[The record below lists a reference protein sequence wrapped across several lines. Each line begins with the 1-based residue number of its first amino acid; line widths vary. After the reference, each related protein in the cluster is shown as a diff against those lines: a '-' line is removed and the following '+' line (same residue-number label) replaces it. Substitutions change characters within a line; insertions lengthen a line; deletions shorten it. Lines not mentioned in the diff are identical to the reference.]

1 MRSPAAAIAWEFHR
15 PHRWV
20 LVALAGYLLVIGSV
34 KLLVLGPAP
43 VSLDPPDGIA
53 ALGVV
58 PFTVTFLYLLSLFSF
73 GLAGDLTG
81 RQSIFPSRLF
91 TLPVST
97 AALAGWPMLYG
108 AASMASLWLVAALLA
123 RWPWGLDLP
132 FIWPALLAAT
142 LLAWTQVLAWMPYGV
157 SGLRVIATVLWLVAL
172 DAVVILAIHYQASE
186 SLMVAFLAPQLPLA
200 YLAARVA
207 VVRARRGDAPDWRE
221 PRARRGRL
229 TGVPPPQ
236 REFSSPARAQLWF
249 EWRRHGRTLPA
260 LVGMLLPFE
269 LGLLFIPGNDT
280 PAFVF
285 VILAGVLLTPL
296 LMAGFVAATVS
307 TSNPHARDAYGVAPF
322 LATRPATSAALIA
335 AKLKMAI
342 WSTLATW
349 LLLLVAVVVTLALS
363 GTWPVVIDRVGRFS
377 EAVGTPRAIVV
388 GLLGLSWLLAST
400 WKQLVRSLYIGLTG
414 REWIIKTSGFLAL
427 VLLLITLPTIEW
439 IGENKR
445 AQAELWDAWPPISAV
460 LVGFKMTAA
469 AWIATALYSRRLL
482 SDRTLLTGAAG
493 WMIAVLSLYGVLVWW
508 VSTPFIPR
516 YLLAMIAILA
526 VPLARLS
533 AAPLALAWNR
543 HR

>member
-15 PHRWV
+15 PHRWA
-20 LVALAGYLLVIGSV
+20 LVALAGYLLVVGIV
-34 KLLVLGPAP
+34 KLLVFGPAP
-43 VSLDPPDGIA
+43 VSLDPPDAIA

-58 PFTVTFLYLLSLFSF
+58 PFTVTFFYLLALFSF
-73 GLAGDLTG
+73 GLTGDLAG

-91 TLPVST
+91 TLPVPT
-97 AALAGWPMLYG
+97 TALAGWPMLYG

-132 FIWPALLAAT
+132 FIWPAFLAAAF
-142 LLAWTQVLAWMPYGV
+142 LAWTQVLAWMPYGV
-157 SGLRVIATVLWLVAL
+157 SGLRVIATVLWLIAL
-172 DAVVILAIHYQASE
+172 DAIVILAVHYEASE
-186 SLMVAFLAPQLPLA
+186 PLMVAFLAPQLPLA

-207 VVRARRGDAPDWRE
+207 VARARRGDAPDWRGSW
-221 PRARRGRL
+221 ARRGRL
-229 TGVPPPQ
+229 TGVVPPQ

-249 EWRRHGRTLPA
+249 EWRRHGRTLPV

-269 LGLLFIPGNDT
+269 LGLLFIPGNET
-280 PAFVF
+280 PAVVF
-285 VILAGVLLTPL
+285 KTLAAVLVTPVV
-296 LMAGFVAATVS
+296 MAGFVAATVS
-307 TSNPHARDAYGVAPF
+307 TSNPHARDTYGVAPF
-322 LATRPATSAALIA
+322 LATRPSTSAALIA

-349 LLLLVAVVVTLALS
+349 LLVLVAIVVTLALS
-363 GTWPVVIDRVGRFS
+363 GTWPVAIDRVGRFS
-377 EAVGTPRAIVV
+377 EAVGTPRVIVV
-388 GLLGLSWLLAST
+388 ALLGFAWLLTST

-427 VLLLITLPTIEW
+427 VLLLIMLPTIEW
-439 IGENKR
+439 IGETKR
-445 AQAELWDAWPPISAV
+445 VQAALWDAWPLISAV
-460 LVGFKMTAA
+460 LVAVKMTAA
-469 AWIATALYSRRLL
+469 AWIATVLYAHRLL
-482 SDRTLLTGAAG
+482 SDRTLLIGAAG
-493 WMIAVLSLYGVLVWW
+493 WMIAVLALYGVLVWW

-533 AAPLALAWNR
+533 AAPLALDWNR